1 MGEAFDH
8 DYGRMSGNLG
18 LEIAQLTGRAR
29 RT

>member
-1 MGEAFDH
+1 MGEAFDK

-18 LEIAQLTGRAR
+18 LEVPTRGDRR